1 MINLSIFLTG
11 YKEKDSSEMVIL
23 EPKLIARKYIK
34 SWYAIYQKST
44 LPFSNPHF
52 SPTSIS
58 LPFFQVRARPYQYD
72 SSWLHIPRPRFR
84 LGQNWHGLIA
94 KDVAVI
100 IFTLILVMVILHFC
114 GDDHFYAYYF
124 FTQFSAVHWIWMS
137 VFDIWQFSS
146 NLKPEDIQK
155 RVDEKAPQ

>member
-1 MINLSIFLTG
+1 MTG

-52 SPTSIS
+52 LPISIS

-94 KDVAVI
+94 KDEQWLFLRWLWWRLFYIFVVMI
-100 IFTLILVMVILHFC
+100 IFRLII
-114 GDDHFYAYYF
+114 F

-146 NLKPEDIQK
+146 NLKQEDIQK